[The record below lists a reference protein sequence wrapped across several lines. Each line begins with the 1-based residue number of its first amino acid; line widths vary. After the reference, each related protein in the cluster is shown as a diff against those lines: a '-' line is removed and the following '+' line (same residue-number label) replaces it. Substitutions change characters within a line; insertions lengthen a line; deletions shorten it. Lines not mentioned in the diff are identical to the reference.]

1 MKHVKRSLKAACSQY
16 FQICFDLFRRA
27 LQFSGAL
34 ARPRRDSKPNTLEI
48 LVAHRSQNV
57 WLSHDYPYVRPFT
70 KTKLRE

>member
-1 MKHVKRSLKAACSQY
+1 MKHVKRSFKPACGQY
-16 FQICFDLFRRA
+16 FQICFDVFHRF
-27 LQFSGAL
+27 LQFSGAP

-57 WLSHDYPYVRPFT
+57 WLSHDCPYVRPFT